1 MKLVGIILS
10 ILAFSILI
18 ISHELGHFLL
28 AKLNGIYVEEFSVG
42 MGPTLLSWQGKETRY
57 SLKVFPFGGS
67 CMMMGEDENSS
78 DERAFGN
85 KGVLARISVLAAG
98 PAFNFI
104 LSFILAVMVL
114 GSMGIDEPVLS
125 GVLNGYPAEEAGM
138 QAGDRLVKLNSEK
151 IHVYRDVIL
160 YLTIHAGEPLD
171 VVYERDGELLQ
182 TEITPEF
189 SDEYG
194 TYMMGI
200 EVSSERVRKGPLET
214 LGYGLNEVVYWI
226 RYTLISLKMMISG
239 QVAVQ
244 DVSGPV
250 GMVSTMTD
258 MVEESSTSGLFYI
271 FVNLANVCILLSANL
286 GVLNLLPLPA
296 LDGGRLLFCL
306 IELVRGKPVKQQ
318 FEAVVHAIGLMLLLG
333 FSMLILF
340 KDIWQL
346 AG

>member
-1 MKLVGIILS
+1 MKLIGIILS

-18 ISHELGHFLL
+18 ISHELGHFFL

-57 SLKVFPFGGS
+57 SLKAFPFGGS
-67 CMMMGEDENSS
+67 CMMRGEDEDSS

-85 KGVLARISVLAAG
+85 KSVWARISVLAAG

-114 GSMGIDEPVLS
+114 GSIGVDDPVLT
-125 GVLNGYPAEEAGM
+125 GVIDGFPAQEAGM

-160 YLTIHAGEPLD
+160 YLMLHEGESLD
-171 VVYERDGELLQ
+171 VVYERGGELHQ
-182 TEITPEF
+182 TQINPIF
-189 SDEYG
+189 SEEYDS
-194 TYMMGI
+194 YMMGI

-226 RYTLISLKMMISG
+226 RYTLISLKMMVSG

-296 LDGGRLLFCL
+296 LDGGRLFFCL
-306 IELVRGKPVKQQ
+306 IELVRGKPVKQE